1 MLISMIEKGCRLGF
15 FGLGLSST
23 ALLEYL
29 PLKNCRVSIR
39 SDTDI
44 SWSAIPCGA
53 RIERLLIGR
62 SAYQNI
68 DEDII
73 IFSPSVRRDR
83 AELLEAAARGVIF
96 TSDAEMFFEM
106 ESAPIFALTGSDG
119 KSTTAT
125 LTNMLLNAGG
135 IRSEVIGNIGRPML
149 PCLHTADA
157 FVTELSSFMLSY
169 ARPRARRG
177 CITNITPNHL
187 DWHKDFEEYK
197 TAKLSLING
206 CDEAVIPDELTE
218 IGGAYGIVSIDRGY
232 KELMREYDAQLY
244 ITLENGYIKKN
255 GIELIAI
262 DRLKRRERH
271 NLKNAMM
278 AIAMTD
284 GYVNKEG
291 IDSVLSGFEGLK
303 HRCEMVAKIDGV
315 ECYDS
320 SIDSTPVRTAVTL
333 RSLGRQVILIL
344 GGRSKGLDYTTLNP
358 VLNEYARSIIITGEN
373 AEEIYEA
380 IEDKRKVH
388 ITKSFA
394 EATELGLNLAKDV
407 GALLLSPASTSYDMF
422 RSYAE
427 RGDSFKEIL
436 LKLALKE
443 N

>member
-1 MLISMIEKGCRLGF
+1 MLISMIEKGCRLCF

-62 SAYQNI
+62 SAYRDI

-83 AELLEAAARGVIF
+83 PELLEAKNRGVIF

-106 ESAPIFALTGSDG
+106 ESADVFAVTGSDG

-125 LTNMLLNAGG
+125 LTDMMLKAGG
-135 IRSEVIGNIGRPML
+135 IKSALIGNIGRPML
-149 PCLHTADA
+149 PCLGKSEV
-157 FVTELSSFMLSY
+157 FVAELSSFMLSY
-169 ARPRARRG
+169 ARPRVRRG

-187 DWHKDFEEYK
+187 DWHRDFEEYK
-197 TAKLSLING
+197 GTKLSLKDCCQELI
-206 CDEAVIPDELTE
+206 ISDELTE
-218 IGGAYGIVSIDRGY
+218 ISGAYGIVSTDKGY
-232 KELMREYDAQLY
+232 GELRDEYKAELY
-244 ITLENGYIKKN
+244 LTLENGYIKRN
-255 GIELIAI
+255 GRELISKDLI
-262 DRLKRRERH
+262 GRRERH
-271 NLKNAMM
+271 NLKNALM
-278 AIAMTD
+278 AIGMVD
-284 GYVNKEG
+284 GYVG
-291 IDSVLSGFEGLK
+291 IDEIQAVLGKFEGLE
-303 HRCEMVAKIDGV
+303 HRCKMIARIDGV

-320 SIDSTPVRTAVTL
+320 SIDSTPRRTAMTL
-333 RSLGRQVILIL
+333 ESLGKEVVLIL
-344 GGRSKGLDYTTLNP
+344 GGRGKGLDYADLNP
-358 VLNEYARSIIITGEN
+358 AIKRYAKRIIITGEN
-373 AEEIYEA
+373 AEEIYRA
-380 IEDKRKVH
+380 IEDRESC
-388 ITKSFA
+388 IMTKSFA
-394 EATELGLNLAKDV
+394 EAINIGLTEARRV

-436 LKLALKE
+436 LKIQRKE

>member
-157 FVTELSSFMLSY
+157 FVTELSSQY
-169 ARPRARRG
+169 HAY
-177 CITNITPNHL
+177 
-187 DWHKDFEEYK
+187 DW
-197 TAKLSLING
+197 
-206 CDEAVIPDELTE
+206 
-218 IGGAYGIVSIDRGY
+218 
-232 KELMREYDAQLY
+232 Q
-244 ITLENGYIKKN
+244 
-255 GIELIAI
+255 
-262 DRLKRRERH
+262 
-271 NLKNAMM
+271 
-278 AIAMTD
+278 
-284 GYVNKEG
+284 
-291 IDSVLSGFEGLK
+291 
-303 HRCEMVAKIDGV
+303 
-315 ECYDS
+315 
-320 SIDSTPVRTAVTL
+320 
-333 RSLGRQVILIL
+333 
-344 GGRSKGLDYTTLNP
+344 
-358 VLNEYARSIIITGEN
+358 
-373 AEEIYEA
+373 
-380 IEDKRKVH
+380 
-388 ITKSFA
+388 
-394 EATELGLNLAKDV
+394 
-407 GALLLSPASTSYDMF
+407 
-422 RSYAE
+422 
-427 RGDSFKEIL
+427 
-436 LKLALKE
+436 
-443 N
+443 